1 MTDTPEAPRSSL
13 PETSSDGLRVEI
25 RDRVAYATI
34 DRPDRLNALSRG
46 LSAAL
51 IDAFD
56 RFHRD
61 PDIWAV
67 VLSGSGERAFCAGG
81 DLKEMRGEDLDGGFP
96 DQPMRGA
103 LRNVYEAVYEC
114 GVPTIAAI
122 NGWAM
127 GAGCELAL
135 ACDLRLMADH
145 AQLGMPEA
153 KRGTGGN
160 FGAQVLMRTLPSAIA
175 YELLYLA
182 EPVDAATAARWGLVN
197 RVVPLA
203 ELEPTAAELAGRI
216 VSLAPLTQ
224 QRYKAAT
231 QRGRD
236 LPLAA
241 ALRLDVSPNPY
252 LSEDRREGVAAFV
265 EKRAPRWQAR

>member
-1 MTDTPEAPRSSL
+1 MEHLEA
-13 PETSSDGLRVEI
+13 GLRVAVD
-25 RDRVAYATI
+25 DRVAVAVI
-34 DRPDRLNALSRG
+34 ERPHRMNSLSRD
-46 LSAAL
+46 LAEAIVS
-51 IDAFD
+51 AFD
-56 RFHRD
+56 TFHRD
-61 PDIWAV
+61 PDIWAA
-67 VLSGSGERAFCAGG
+67 VLTGSGDRAFCAGG
-81 DLKEMRGEDLDGGFP
+81 DLKEMHEADLAGRFP

-103 LRNVYEAVYEC
+103 YRNVYEAVYEC
-114 GVPTIAAI
+114 GVPTIAAV

-135 ACDLRLMADH
+135 ACDLRVMADQ
-145 AQLGMPEA
+145 ARLGMPEA
-153 KRGTGGN
+153 RVGTGGN

-182 EPVDAATAARWGLVN
+182 EPIDAATAERWGLAN
-197 RVVPLA
+197 RVVPGD
-203 ELEPTAAELAGRI
+203 ELMAVATGIARRI

-241 ALRLDVSPNPY
+241 AVRLDVAPNPY

-265 EKRAPRWQAR
+265 EKRDPRWQGR

>member
-1 MTDTPEAPRSSL
+1 MQAAD
-13 PETSSDGLRVEI
+13 LRVEVSG
-25 RDRVAYATI
+25 RVAIATI
-34 DRPDRLNALSRG
+34 DRPHRMNSLSRE
-46 LSAAL
+46 LSEAL
-51 IDAFD
+51 VSAFD
-56 RFHRD
+56 TFHRD
-61 PDIWAV
+61 PDIWAA
-67 VLSGSGERAFCAGG
+67 VLTGSGERAFCVGG
-81 DLKEMRGEDLDGGFP
+81 DLKEMRESDLAGLLP

-103 LRNVYEAVYEC
+103 VRNVYEAVYEC
-114 GVPTIAAI
+114 GIPTIAAI

-135 ACDLRLMADH
+135 ACDLRVMADH
-145 AQLGMPEA
+145 ARMGMPEA
-153 KRGTGGN
+153 RIGTGGN

-182 EPVDAATAARWGLVN
+182 EPVDAATAERWGLAN
-197 RVVPLA
+197 RVVPPD
-203 ELEPTAAELAGRI
+203 ELMDTTSELARRI

-241 ALRLDVSPNPY
+241 AVRLDVAPNPY

-265 EKRAPRWQAR
+265 EKRDPRWRGR

>member
-1 MTDTPEAPRSSL
+1 
-13 PETSSDGLRVEI
+13 
-25 RDRVAYATI
+25 
-34 DRPDRLNALSRG
+34 
-46 LSAAL
+46 
-51 IDAFD
+51 
-56 RFHRD
+56 
-61 PDIWAV
+61 
-67 VLSGSGERAFCAGG
+67 
-81 DLKEMRGEDLDGGFP
+81 MRGP
-96 DQPMRGA
+96 

-135 ACDLRLMADH
+135 ACDLRVMADH
-145 AQLGMPEA
+145 ARLGMPEA
-153 KRGTGGN
+153 KVGTGGN
-160 FGAQVLMRTLPSAIA
+160 FGAQILMRTLPSAIA

-182 EPVDAATAARWGLVN
+182 EPVDAATAHRWGLVN
-197 RVVPLA
+197 RVVPLDD
-203 ELEPTAAELAGRI
+203 LLDTASDLARRI

-241 ALRLDVSPNPY
+241 AVRLDVAPNPY

-265 EKRAPRWQAR
+265 EKRDPRWQAR